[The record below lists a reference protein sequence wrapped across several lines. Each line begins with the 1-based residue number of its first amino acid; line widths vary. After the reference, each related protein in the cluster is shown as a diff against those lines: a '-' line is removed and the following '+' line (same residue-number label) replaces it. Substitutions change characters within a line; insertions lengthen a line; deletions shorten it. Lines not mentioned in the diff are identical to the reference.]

1 MRSNKNAAIFLDRD
15 GTIIEDGGHLKD
27 PSEMVFFPETFKALR
42 KLQDYFLLF
51 IFTKQVGVA
60 KGRIGL
66 VDANRVNRSMVTT
79 LAQAGIA
86 ITNVYVCPHSRL
98 DECACIKPK
107 PYFVR
112 KAAKDYHVRLQQS
125 FVVGDHPHDIQLAN
139 NVGAQGIYVL
149 TGHGQKHLAELPANT
164 EIAAGIMEAAEK
176 ITSSYLD
183 ASPEQNSKQTE
194 TNFILNLRMACHL
207 WWRHDLG
214 REPKDTEQV
223 AEVLREAGI
232 RVLEVHGGWLACEPR
247 PLGVWEA
254 LTGRLPPP
262 DWAKQFDCQAEK
274 PGLVLKLLVRRGIP
288 VSDFQLHPQIQESV
302 NEYERA
308 SSDCNSISAKNK

>member
-15 GTIIEDGGHLKD
+15 GTIIEDAGYLKD

-51 IFTKQVGVA
+51 VVTNQAGIA
-60 KGRIGL
+60 KGMISL
-66 VDANRVNRSMVTT
+66 DDTNRVNTDMVTK
-79 LAQAGIA
+79 LVEAGVA
-86 ITNVYVCPHSRL
+86 ITNVYVCPHSWSE
-98 DECACIKPK
+98 ECACIKPK
-107 PYFVR
+107 PYFIK
-112 KAAKDYHVRLQQS
+112 KAAKDYHIGLQRS

-139 NVGAQGIYVL
+139 NVGARGIYVL
-149 TGHGQKHLAELPANT
+149 TGHGQKHLPELPANT
-164 EIAAGIMEAAEK
+164 EIAAGIKEAAEK
-176 ITSSYLD
+176 ITSSYLY

-194 TNFILNLRMACHL
+194 TNFILNLGMACHL

-214 REPKDTEQV
+214 REPKDTKQV
-223 AEVLREAGI
+223 AEVLRQAGI

-274 PGLVLKLLVRRGIP
+274 AGLVLKLLVSRGIP
-288 VSDFQLHPQIQESV
+288 VSAFQLHPQIQESV
-302 NEYERA
+302 NGYERA
-308 SSDCNSISAKNK
+308 SSDCNSSIAKNK